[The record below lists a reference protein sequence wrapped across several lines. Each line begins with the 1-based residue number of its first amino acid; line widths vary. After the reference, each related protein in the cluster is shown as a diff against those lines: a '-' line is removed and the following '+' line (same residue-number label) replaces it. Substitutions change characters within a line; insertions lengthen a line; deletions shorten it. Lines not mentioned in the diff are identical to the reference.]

1 MMHFIGANGDRH
13 YFDYAFC
20 ETEKDREVPKIPNVP
35 IGINI
40 QIQSIKT
47 TISDKDDFL
56 YVKKAGRTIY
66 LTEGLALRVF
76 DLDNQVFSEYGIRV
90 PQYSMMGEVCFAG
103 HLTHKS
109 LHYIMLIDLTRMKR
123 PTYITVD
130 KRSWRASIRQPVQP
144 DLASFFGD
152 IMNEYEKVINDIDEL
167 RLKFYEMWGKYCD
180 KVIYSDEKDVF
191 LDDSNCGTR
200 IL

>member
-1 MMHFIGANGDRH
+1 
-13 YFDYAFC
+13 
-20 ETEKDREVPKIPNVP
+20 
-35 IGINI
+35 
-40 QIQSIKT
+40 
-47 TISDKDDFL
+47 
-56 YVKKAGRTIY
+56 
-66 LTEGLALRVF
+66 
-76 DLDNQVFSEYGIRV
+76 
-90 PQYSMMGEVCFAG
+90 
-103 HLTHKS
+103 
-109 LHYIMLIDLTRMKR
+109 MKR

-191 LDDSNCGTR
+191 LDDSNCGTLMR
-200 IL
+200 MHMYPDSGKDENEDITMHEYVQGNFSGF

>member
-1 MMHFIGANGDRH
+1 MLEKQVKYMMHFIGANGDRH

-66 LTEGLALRVF
+66 LTEGLIKDKLVQF
-76 DLDNQVFSEYGIRV
+76 
-90 PQYSMMGEVCFAG
+90 
-103 HLTHKS
+103 
-109 LHYIMLIDLTRMKR
+109 R
-123 PTYITVD
+123 PPIV
-130 KRSWRASIRQPVQP
+130 KKK
-144 DLASFFGD
+144 
-152 IMNEYEKVINDIDEL
+152 NKKN
-167 RLKFYEMWGKYCD
+167 LKK
-180 KVIYSDEKDVF
+180 
-191 LDDSNCGTR
+191 
-200 IL
+200 